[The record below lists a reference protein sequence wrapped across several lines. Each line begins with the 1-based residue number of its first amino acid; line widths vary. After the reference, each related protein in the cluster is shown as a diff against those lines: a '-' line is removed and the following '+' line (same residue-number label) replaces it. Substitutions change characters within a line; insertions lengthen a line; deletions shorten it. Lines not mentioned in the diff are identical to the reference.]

1 MIFYLTKYKIYYKI
15 SIKESSDYMKSILI
29 SKIQE
34 KKNEKKNKIL
44 KSAYKL
50 FTKKGI
56 NATSIQDI
64 VDDAGIAK
72 GTFYLYFKDKYDLQ
86 KQLIV
91 KKSQELF
98 QNAIR
103 AINKDVINS
112 FEDQIIFVIDYI
124 IDIVSKDKTLINFIE
139 KDLSLGIYSDVNEI
153 INSYSIGIKDTFI
166 RGLKEHNIK
175 LKNPEVTLFMIIEL
189 TSSTIFTSITKG
201 KPLTIDKY
209 KPYLYGAIRRI
220 IKEKF

>member
-1 MIFYLTKYKIYYKI
+1 MR
-15 SIKESSDYMKSILI
+15 SIII

-34 KKNEKKNKIL
+34 KKSEKENNIL

-50 FTKKGI
+50 FTEKGI
-56 NATSIQDI
+56 NSTSIQDI

-86 KQLIV
+86 NKLII
-91 KKSQELF
+91 KKSQMLF
-98 QNAIR
+98 QNALNS
-103 AINKDVINS
+103 INKNVIKN

-153 INSYSIGIKDTFI
+153 INSNKIGIKEIFLK
-166 RGLKEHNIK
+166 GLKEHNIK
-175 LKNPEVTLFMIIEL
+175 LKNPDVTLFMIIEL
-189 TSSTIFTSITKG
+189 ASSTIFTSITKN
-201 KPLTIDKY
+201 KPLPINQY
-209 KPYLYGAIRRI
+209 KPYLYDAIRRI
-220 IKEKF
+220 IKEKQ

>member
-1 MIFYLTKYKIYYKI
+1 MR
-15 SIKESSDYMKSILI
+15 SIII

-34 KKNEKKNKIL
+34 KKSEKENNIL

-50 FTKKGI
+50 FTEKGI
-56 NATSIQDI
+56 NSTSIQDI

-86 KQLIV
+86 NKLII
-91 KKSQELF
+91 KKSQMLF
-98 QNAIR
+98 QNALNS
-103 AINKDVINS
+103 INKNVIKN

-153 INSYSIGIKDTFI
+153 INDNKTGIKEIFI
-166 RGLKEHNIK
+166 KGLKKHNIK
-175 LKNPEVTLFMIIEL
+175 LKKPDVTLFMIIEL
-189 TSSTIFTSITKG
+189 TSSTIFTSITKN
-201 KPLTIDKY
+201 KPLKIDEY
-209 KPYLYGAIRRI
+209 KPYLYSAIRRI
-220 IKEKF
+220 IKEK

>member
-1 MIFYLTKYKIYYKI
+1 MR
-15 SIKESSDYMKSILI
+15 SIII

-34 KKNEKKNKIL
+34 KKSEKENKIL

-50 FTKKGI
+50 FTEKGI
-56 NATSIQDI
+56 NSTSIQDI

-86 KQLIV
+86 NKLII
-91 KKSQELF
+91 KKSQMLF
-98 QNAIR
+98 QNALNS
-103 AINKDVINS
+103 INKNVIKN

-153 INSYSIGIKDTFI
+153 INSNKIGIKEIFLK
-166 RGLKEHNIK
+166 GLKEHNIK
-175 LKNPEVTLFMIIEL
+175 LKNPDVTLFMIIEL
-189 TSSTIFTSITKG
+189 ASSTIFTSITKN
-201 KPLTIDKY
+201 KPLPINQY
-209 KPYLYGAIRRI
+209 KPYLYDAIRRI
-220 IKEKF
+220 IKEKQ